1 MRFLG
6 AYALIFSSS
15 ALIGL
20 TEQVT
25 DVSALA
31 VLAGVLIYVLKWTRD
46 DRKEFLKHI
55 EELKKEIRS
64 LKDHCNKV
72 NSSKEERREV

>member
-6 AYALIFSSS
+6 AYALVFSSS
-15 ALIGL
+15 TVIGL

-31 VLAGVLIYVLKWTRD
+31 VLAGVLIYILKWTRD
-46 DRKEFLKHI
+46 DRKEFIKHI
-55 EELKKEIRS
+55 DDLKKEVIS
-64 LKDHCNKV
+64 LKDHC
-72 NSSKEERREV
+72 SKK